1 MGMIEQHPFH
11 RRAGGSPKRE
21 SGHEVLAERL
31 ERETGR
37 VVIREQS
44 HWRHFPV
51 VVLAEIKFSLIQA
64 FDGLEVGL

>member
-1 MGMIEQHPFH
+1 MTEQHPFH

-21 SGHEVLAERL
+21 SGHEVLAELL
-31 ERETGR
+31 ERETER
-37 VVIREQS
+37 VVLREQS

-64 FDGLEVGL
+64 IDGLEVGL